1 MEIKW
6 LTKKA
11 HKGAVQHDKVSGS
24 CPDQQVMYGSC
35 PNSIKMQEQSKNAQE
50 NHSSVSLRPGL
61 GEDLLFSFIR
71 EP

>member
-1 MEIKW
+1 MAH
-6 LTKKA
+6 KKA

-50 NHSSVSLRPGL
+50 NHSSVSLRLEFGRRP
-61 GEDLLFSFIR
+61 FFFYT
-71 EP
+71 